1 MTQDSDAVRT
11 DWAKVDPAEHVRR
24 SAETYRVVKAME
36 DALATDPPEAWDK
49 SFHPDFTWRGNAGSG
64 VKPDFPSF
72 LRNWVQPLH
81 AAFDDWS
88 FTTERFIADGD
99 WAACTG
105 VLDATH
111 VGPFMGIEATGAR
124 VRIRYFD
131 IWHVR
136 DGRIA
141 DNPVFVDLA
150 SVMQQLGR
158 DPFAGEGW
166 EAFDRGEKEPPKR
179 G

>member
-1 MTQDSDAVRT
+1 MTEETDAVRT
-11 DWAKVDPAEHVRR
+11 NWDAVDPAEHVRR
-24 SAETYRVVKAME
+24 SAATFRVVKDME
-36 DALATDPPEAWDK
+36 DALATDPPESWIK
-49 SFHPDFTWRGNAGSG
+49 HFHEDLAWRGNAGSG
-64 VKPDFPSF
+64 VKNGFDEF
-72 LRNWVQPLH
+72 LRNWVAPLY
-81 AAFDDWS
+81 AAFDDRS

-105 VLDATH
+105 VLEATH
-111 VGPFMGIEATGAR
+111 TGSFMGIPATGRR

-150 SVMQQLGR
+150 AVLQQLGR

-166 EAFDRGEKEPPKR
+166 EAFDRGEREAPPL
-179 G
+179 